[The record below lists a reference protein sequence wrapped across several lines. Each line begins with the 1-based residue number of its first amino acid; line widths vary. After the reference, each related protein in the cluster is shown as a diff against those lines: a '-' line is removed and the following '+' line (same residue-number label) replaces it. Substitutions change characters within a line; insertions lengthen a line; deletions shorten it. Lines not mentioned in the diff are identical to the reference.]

1 MDPSTDGRTEDI
13 RLAEIRGEI
22 LATRSRL
29 AETIDALRY
38 KADLPARLGDV
49 LAAVAEGA
57 AAQVAQRLASAGQL
71 LGDEDAGED
80 QPSPAPDEKDVG
92 GPSAAGTT
100 NG

>member
-1 MDPSTDGRTEDI
+1 VDPGTDGRTEDI
-13 RLAEIRGEI
+13 RLDEIRGEI
-22 LATRSRL
+22 LATRSRV

-57 AAQVAQRLASAGQL
+57 AAQVAQRLASASQL
-71 LGDEDAGED
+71 PGDEDTGED
-80 QPSPAPDEKDVG
+80 RPSPAPDEQDAG
-92 GPSAAGTT
+92 GFSADETT

>member
-1 MDPSTDGRTEDI
+1 MDPRTDGRTEDI
-13 RLAEIRGEI
+13 RLDEIRGEI
-22 LATRSRL
+22 LATRSRV

-57 AAQVAQRLASAGQL
+57 AAQVAQRLASASQL

-80 QPSPAPDEKDVG
+80 RPSPAPDEKDAG
-92 GPSAAGTT
+92 GFSADGTT